1 MKVAAV
7 MTILSQRG
15 QASKGHHK
23 RIRHKREVAL
33 GGANLKK
40 NLILTELPLTHS
52 QDRLRRL
59 QEQEAY

>member
-1 MKVAAV
+1 MKVVVV

-23 RIRHKREVAL
+23 RICHKREVAL
-33 GGANLKK
+33 GAAHLKK
-40 NLILTELPLTHS
+40 NLILTESQLTHS